1 VETSEA
7 GAQLHDALRDAG
19 VDVILDDRDERPGV
33 KFKDA
38 ELVGIPYR
46 ITVGPK
52 GLADKKVELLR
63 RRDGRQEDLDLHRAA
78 EIVVEYVAEDRR

>member
-1 VETSEA
+1 V
-7 GAQLHDALRDAG
+7 QLYEALRAG
-19 VDVILDDRDERPGV
+19 GADVILDDRDERPGV

-52 GLADKKVELLR
+52 GLEQKQVELVR
-63 RRDGRQEDLDLHRAA
+63 RRDGRTDSIDLHRAA
-78 EIVVEYVAEDRR
+78 EVALEAILEERR